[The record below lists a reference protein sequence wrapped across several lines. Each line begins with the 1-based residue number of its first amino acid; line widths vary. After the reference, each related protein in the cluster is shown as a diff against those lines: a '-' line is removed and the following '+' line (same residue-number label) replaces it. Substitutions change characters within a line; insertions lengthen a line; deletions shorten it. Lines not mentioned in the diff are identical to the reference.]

1 MSVCA
6 WVFCVYMF
14 MCVNLCVRVHGLGG
28 QRLLSGTLITQHL
41 GFEEESLTKTTA
53 HRFGK
58 T

>member
-1 MSVCA
+1 
-6 WVFCVYMF
+6 VYMF